1 MNSKSIRF
9 PAWAF
14 RRVMG
19 ISTNPSFSSLLSVA
33 VILFLA
39 SAAHAGFLVGD
50 NPGAS
55 GGNDSLAKV
64 IEEITEYNAANDP
77 DLTTDISLFKKSD
90 DDAPE
95 LFAPPSDFAFF
106 ADAAG
111 TIPIVTESGLV
122 ALSEAYFTYSGPAN
136 ILFYSVKGP
145 SSFGFSLYTYMA
157 GLNLLDLSG
166 DSRAISHVSFW
177 AGPPGINFYG
187 NPVPEPATCLLLAT
201 AICCS
206 LLNRRI

>member
-1 MNSKSIRF
+1 MNSKRFRF
-9 PAWAF
+9 PTRLF
-14 RRVMG
+14 RRVLELS
-19 ISTNPSFSSLLSVA
+19 INRSFFSLLSVA
-33 VILFLA
+33 MILLLA

-64 IEEITEYNAANDP
+64 IEEITQYNSANDP

-95 LFAPPSDFAFF
+95 LFTSPSDFAFF
-106 ADAAG
+106 ADSGG
-111 TIPIVTESGLV
+111 TIPIATESGLV

-145 SSFGFSLYTYMA
+145 STFGFSLYTYMA

-177 AGPPGINFYG
+177 TGPPGINFYG
-187 NPVPEPATCLLLAT
+187 NPVPEPATCLLFAT

-206 LLNRRI
+206 LLNRRF